1 MLTLENELK
10 SVKRK
15 YHLLNISML
24 STGIIASGSILMRN
38 MLYGDN
44 MSVSNFSNLLS
55 AGAVIGGITFGVLLY
70 YTITTKMKLKKIK
83 SDFNFSKTEQ
93 ALIKKEQQYQSDLKS
108 VQAEVASNN
117 EKLKQINKSE
127 LNSVKNRKQNDLV
140 NSRLQLELKSDELN
154 NTADKYLQDVK
165 QSVPESNSDEHLQEV
180 SDNGDDV
187 DVSDSLCHIA
197 IPLSGA
203 PTVRHI

>member
-1 MLTLENELK
+1 
-10 SVKRK
+10 
-15 YHLLNISML
+15 ML
-24 STGIIASGSILMRN
+24 STGIIASGSVLMRN

-44 MSVSNFSNLLS
+44 MSASNFSNLLS
-55 AGAVIGGITFGVLLY
+55 AGAVIGGTTFGVLLY

-93 ALIKKEQQYQSDLKS
+93 ALIKKEKQHQSDLKS

-127 LNSVKNRKQNDLV
+127 LNSVKNRKQNNLV

-180 SDNGDDV
+180 GDNDDDV

>member
-1 MLTLENELK
+1 MLTLETELK

-44 MSVSNFSNLLS
+44 MSASNFSNLLS
-55 AGAVIGGITFGVLLY
+55 AGAVIGGTTFGVLLY

-83 SDFNFSKTEQ
+83 SDFNFRKTEQ
-93 ALIKKEQQYQSDLKS
+93 ALIKKEKQHQSDLKS

-127 LNSVKNRKQNDLV
+127 LNSVKNRKQNNLV